1 METTTTGSSSPS
13 GTGASTSSSGSC
25 SAIST
30 GTSTTASASSSAK
43 SSTKLFFGNTTCMG
57 DKAWGYLC
65 QTSRTHDYVTA
76 CETHVHQRD
85 LGKWTSKARGAG
97 LKLLANGARAKSRW
111 KQAHPDQEARANE
124 GGEWMLVRNH
134 RPAQ

>member
-13 GTGASTSSSGSC
+13 GTGASTSSSWSC
-25 SAIST
+25 STTST
-30 GTSTTASASSSAK
+30 GTSTTASVS

-65 QTSRTHDYVTA
+65 QTARTHDYVTA

-85 LGKWTSKARGAG
+85 LGKWTPKARA
-97 LKLLANGARAKSRW
+97 A
-111 KQAHPDQEARANE
+111 
-124 GGEWMLVRNH
+124 
-134 RPAQ
+134 